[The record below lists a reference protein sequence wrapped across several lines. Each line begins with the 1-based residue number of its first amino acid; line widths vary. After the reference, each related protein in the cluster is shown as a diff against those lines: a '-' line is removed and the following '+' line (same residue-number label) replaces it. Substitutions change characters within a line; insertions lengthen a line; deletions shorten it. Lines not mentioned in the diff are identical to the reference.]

1 MSRYELS
8 IRQTLLIQNSRYY
21 QRAHEYYEYCKR
33 SNNKIPGDICEYYE
47 WNNDFYHSL
56 CDWKNLNNNFL
67 LGTVFLKVAICV
79 YKSFIKVFIKK
90 LVYVKSSWKVSK
102 SASEAVLRMIS
113 TTQQFEFF
121 RKLLGICSETSV
133 MDTIFNKV

>member
-8 IRQTLLIQNSRYY
+8 IWQTLLIQNSRYY

-33 SNNKIPGDICEYYE
+33 SNKNKTPGDICEYYE
-47 WNNDFYHSL
+47 WNNDFYDSL

-67 LGTVFLKVAICV
+67 LGTVFPKVAICV
-79 YKSFIKVFIKK
+79 YKPFIVFIKK
-90 LVYVKSSWKVSK
+90 LVCVKSSWKVSK
-102 SASEAVLRMIS
+102 LASETVLRMIY

-121 RKLLGICSETSV
+121 RKLLDICRETSV
-133 MDTIFNKV
+133 MHTIFNKV